1 MYFVYI
7 LKSVKV
13 SAYYIGSTDNLVRRL
28 KQHNAGVSRSTKRYL
43 PWRFVY
49 LEGYANV
56 EDAKDREK
64 KLKQFGK
71 VYAQLKRRIRRSLQ
85 S

>member
-7 LKSVKV
+7 LKSMRVN
-13 SAYYIGSTDNLVRRL
+13 AYYIGVTSDMKRRL
-28 KQHNAGVSRSTKRYL
+28 AQHNASENRSTKRYI
-43 PWRFVY
+43 PWRMVY
-49 LEGYANV
+49 LEGYASE